1 MKADFA
7 SYDVEHFIVPLEREG
22 IPNVPSVTLSR
33 YSRDWNSP
41 PLHRHRGQLELCFCQ
56 RGALGFRCN
65 GRGYRLLPNNIFVS
79 QPSDLHHL
87 FTNCK
92 GMVAY
97 WILFRYPRAGETV
110 LGLPERDS
118 RALVSALRGI
128 RNHAFAADPEIRTLF
143 PRLFSFLRN
152 EPAGPLRT
160 LTVRSIVLRILVL
173 TAESAKNRPTI
184 SAFAKISRLA
194 ELLKR
199 NPTKRYRL
207 AELAAQANLSEG
219 RFTALFREITGLP
232 PHAYMNDCRLK
243 EVGRRLLAGDEPISM
258 LAGEFGFASARH
270 LATQF
275 RSVFGKTPTA
285 FRARQRAPG
294 YCLRVVPGS

>member
-1 MKADFA
+1 MGGMKADFE
-7 SYDVEHFIVPLEREG
+7 SYNTEHLTVPLERAG
-22 IPNVPSVTLSR
+22 IPNVPAVTLSR
-33 YSRDWNSP
+33 YSRDWISP
-41 PLHRHRGQLELCFCQ
+41 PLHRHRGLLELCFCR

-65 GRGYRLLPNNIFVS
+65 GRAYRLLPNNIFVS

-87 FTNCK
+87 YTNCK

-97 WILFRYPRAGETV
+97 WLFFRYPRAGETV
-110 LGLPERDS
+110 LGLPAGES
-118 RALVSALRGI
+118 RALVAALRGI
-128 RNHAFAADPEIRTLF
+128 RNRTFAADPEFRTLF
-143 PRLFSFLRN
+143 PRLFAVLRN

-160 LTVRSIVLRILVL
+160 LTVRTIVQRLLVL
-173 TAESAKNRPTI
+173 TAESSKNRPTI
-184 SAFAKISRLA
+184 SAFAKISHLA
-194 ELLKR
+194 ALLR
-199 NPTKRYRL
+199 QNPARRFSL

-243 EVGRRLLAGDEPISM
+243 EVHRRLRVGNEPISA
-258 LAGEFGFASARH
+258 LAAEFGFASARH

-285 FRARQRAPG
+285 CRLKG
-294 YCLRVVPGS
+294 